1 VLRMA
6 PQMTSRRS
14 NAAVAGTALAGAA
27 LLTAPAF
34 APSAGTLGAP
44 SQDITPFL
52 RGAAPSAAPRS
63 NAAFYGLAGAASFVA
78 SSAVSGR
85 IARRAEPVSA
95 TAAAAAAAAA
105 GKAAGAAA
113 AGKAGAAAAG
123 AKVTATAGAKAAGT
137 TTGVAAGTG
146 KSVKGN
152 EEVEPAPDFDPSTE
166 IGAMPPLGFFD
177 PAGFCKKGDLAGFRN
192 LRAAEIKH
200 GRVAMMAALGA
211 VVQHYVKFPGFE
223 KVPSGLGAVEVAPG
237 TVGFGALFVLAGFL
251 ELVAWTE
258 DPSKEPGNFGDPA
271 GLSQYTQEFRER
283 ELNNGRFAMFAA
295 IGIIAAELYTGK
307 DAIQQFGL

>member
-1 VLRMA
+1 
-6 PQMTSRRS
+6 MTSRRS
-14 NAAVAGTALAGAA
+14 SALIAGTTLASAA
-27 LLTAPAF
+27 LWTTPAF

-44 SQDITPFL
+44 SQNITPLL
-52 RGAAPSAAPRS
+52 RDTAPAAAQCN
-63 NAAFYGLAGAASFVA
+63 NAAFYGLAGAASFVTA
-78 SSAVSGR
+78 SAVSGR

-95 TAAAAAAAAA
+95 AAA
-105 GKAAGAAA
+105 GAAAVKAAGAAA
-113 AGKAGAAAAG
+113 AGKAGAAAAAG
-123 AKVTATAGAKAAGT
+123 AKATATAGAKAAGAT
-137 TTGVAAGTG
+137 TTVAAGTG

-152 EEVEPAPDFDPSTE
+152 EEVEPAPEFDPSTE
-166 IGAMPPLGFFD
+166 VGAMPPLGYFD

-211 VVQHYVKFPGFE
+211 VAQHYVKFPGFE
-223 KVPSGLGAVEVAPG
+223 KVPSGLGAVNVAPG

-258 DPSKEPGNFGDPA
+258 DPSKEPGNFGDPV
-271 GLSQYTQEFRER
+271 GLNQYTQEFRER